1 MFLLKFQPRSPG
13 SSFPYIPFYRVW
25 VQAWIPIR
33 REDLKMSPTYYVVHR
48 VKFDAELE
56 IARKAGD
63 IAGMQRALAGLTALN
78 RAMYGSPSN
87 S

>member
-1 MFLLKFQPRSPG
+1 
-13 SSFPYIPFYRVW
+13 
-25 VQAWIPIR
+25 
-33 REDLKMSPTYYVVHR
+33 MSPTYCVVHR

>member
-1 MFLLKFQPRSPG
+1 
-13 SSFPYIPFYRVW
+13 
-25 VQAWIPIR
+25 
-33 REDLKMSPTYYVVHR
+33 MSPTYCVVHR
-48 VKFDAELE
+48 VKVDAELE